1 MKKFILFGTG
11 GYGKEAFDF
20 FGKGNILFYADNN
33 VNMQGKSISG
43 ITVIAPSEIN
53 SYMDSATVVLAVADD
68 LALQMEYQL
77 KKQGIDRFL
86 YYTYIKDYIKKN
98 NICIQDFVSEC
109 DDKANVYKIMYL
121 RASDQEKMCQERID
135 FFMRHA
141 DIRNLSPAVGKLR
154 KIQLSDLNAGIVLD
168 KMASELG
175 VNLILG
181 GGNLIGAVRGNG
193 FIPWD
198 DDMDFLMLR
207 EDYCK
212 FIDYYMQKDMVFIS
226 DAPLGQVNSE
236 TMYNEWNKKIE
247 DNNESVSFCLNGLFV
262 TACVRDDNGRTAAVD
277 IFPLDYYNEDISYKD
292 VVTYIDNSRHI
303 VKECKTIRE
312 KVMYTYNLHKNN
324 PCTSVSATS
333 KIGYGI
339 ELFDSFCVCKK
350 FFKYEDVMPLVRKKY
365 ENYEFFM
372 PINSE
377 KFLTT
382 EYGDIFRWPA
392 DAGSTKH
399 GYGRRYIDFNPK
411 IKCEYINSYSGMM
424 TNVFGRGGS
433 SALDFHKICIVEKY
447 KISDIN
453 EYFDIVSKL
462 DEEDIEYYVYA

>member
-20 FGKGNILFYADNN
+20 FGKENILFYADNN

-53 SYMDSATVVLAVADD
+53 NYMNSATVVLAVADD

-121 RASDQEKMCQERID
+121 HASDQEKMCQERIE

-181 GGNLIGAVRGNG
+181 GGNLIGAVRGGG

-212 FIDYYMQKDMVFIS
+212 FIDYYMQKGMVFIS
-226 DAPLGQVNSE
+226 DAPLGQVNME

-247 DNNESVSFCLNGLFV
+247 ENNESVSFCLNGLFV

-277 IFPLDYYNEDISYKD
+277 IFPLDYYNEDLSYKD
-292 VVTYIDNSRHI
+292 VVAYIDNSRHI

-339 ELFDSFCVCKK
+339 ELFDLFKVCRG
-350 FFKYEDVMPLVRKKY
+350 FNSYEELMPLYRGKY
-365 ENYEFFM
+365 ENYEFLM
-372 PINSE
+372 PADTE
-377 KFLTT
+377 KYLQM
-382 EYGDIFRWPA
+382 EYGDIYRWPA

-399 GYGRRYIDFNPK
+399 GYGRRYIGFNPK
-411 IKCEYINSYSGMM
+411 LKCKFIYSYRDMMDQVFDKNNNSISGSQE
-424 TNVFGRGGS
+424 VY
-433 SALDFHKICIVEKY
+433 IVEKY

-462 DEEDIEYYVYA
+462 DEEDIPYYVYA